1 MVQAHGQQP
10 HLIVRD
16 AAGRRT
22 ILLDKPV
29 LTFGR
34 RSESDVCLTGAD
46 VSRLHAEIRA
56 VDGRVQLKDC
66 GSRFGTF
73 VNGRKITECDLQ
85 PGDVVRFG
93 QSDDMDVTYVVGGEP
108 EKSTVSAVSDLRQ
121 MAALLEGLRALGSG
135 RVLDDVLALV
145 LDSAIE
151 VTGAERGFIMLASR
165 DQPLEFKLARAR
177 GKRTLPGR
185 TFELS
190 RKIPERVFATGEQ
203 EIVEDLQEAAV
214 AHQHLGTVALG
225 IRHVLCSPLR
235 LVHYIEHAEQVMG
248 GQETIGVLY
257 LDSRVPG
264 TLRSASTRAA
274 LETLSA
280 EAALA
285 IQNARL
291 YRAALDKTRYEQEL
305 NLAASIQQAMLPAH
319 HREGA
324 FFRSSA
330 ASVPCRAVG
339 GDFFDYADLPEG
351 AFGFILGDVAGKGPS
366 AALLAAAM
374 LGMFSAEAGYQAG
387 AAPVISRLNGGLLRR
402 GIEARFLTT
411 FYGILRPDGQ
421 LRYCNAGHNAPILL
435 AAQGVRR
442 LETGGVV
449 LGLFA
454 LAAYEEGVVQLERG
468 DVVVAFSD
476 GVTEACNAS
485 GEEFG
490 DERLIAAVS
499 DARQEEPRALITRLL
514 ATLRGFCGDTPQ
526 ADDITVVVVK
536 YT

>member
-1 MVQAHGQQP
+1 
-10 HLIVRD
+10 
-16 AAGRRT
+16 
-22 ILLDKPV
+22 
-29 LTFGR
+29 
-34 RSESDVCLTGAD
+34 
-46 VSRLHAEIRA
+46 
-56 VDGRVQLKDC
+56 
-66 GSRFGTF
+66 
-73 VNGRKITECDLQ
+73 VNGRRIEVHDLE

-93 QSDDMDVTYVVGGEP
+93 QADDMDVTYVVNGEL

-151 VTGAERGFIMLASR
+151 VTGAERGFIMLAGPE
-165 DQPLEFKLARAR
+165 QPLEFKLARAK

-190 RKIPERVFATGEQ
+190 RKIPERVFATGQQ
-203 EIVEDLQEAAV
+203 EIVEDLQEAGIAP
-214 AHQHLGTVALG
+214 AHMGTVALG

-235 LVHYIEHAEQVMG
+235 LVRYVERAEQSMG
-248 GQETIGVLY
+248 DQAIIGVLY
-257 LDSRVPG
+257 LDNRVPG

-285 IQNARL
+285 IENARL
-291 YRAALDKTRYEQEL
+291 YRAALDKARYEQEL
-305 NLAASIQQAMLPAH
+305 NLAASIQQAMLPAEN
-319 HREGA
+319 RAGV
-324 FFRSSA
+324 FFASAA

-339 GDFFDYADLPEG
+339 GDFFDYADLPDG

-374 LGMFSAEAGYQAG
+374 LGMFSAEAAYQDG
-387 AAPVISRLNGGLLRR
+387 AAPLITRLNRGLLRR
-402 GIEARFLTT
+402 AIEARFLTT
-411 FYGILRPDGQ
+411 FYGILGTDGA

-435 AAQGVRR
+435 SASGVRR
-442 LETGGVV
+442 LDTGGLV

-454 LAAYEEGVVQLERG
+454 HASFDEEIVQLQPG
-468 DVVVAFSD
+468 DVIVAFSD
-476 GVTEACNAS
+476 GVTEACNAA

-490 DERLIAAVS
+490 DDRLIACVAA
-499 DARQEEPRALITRLL
+499 ARDNPPQMLVAHLL
-514 ATLRGFCGDTPQ
+514 ATLRSYCGDTPQ
-526 ADDITVVVVK
+526 SDDITVVAVK